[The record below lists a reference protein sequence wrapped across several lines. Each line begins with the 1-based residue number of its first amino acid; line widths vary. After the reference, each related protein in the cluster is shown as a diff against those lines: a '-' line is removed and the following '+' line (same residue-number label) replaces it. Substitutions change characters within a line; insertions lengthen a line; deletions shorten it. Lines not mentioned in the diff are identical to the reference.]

1 MPDIA
6 LHHVSKRY
14 DPGAAPAVADLDLLI
29 DEGEFMC
36 LLGPSGCGKSTTLRL
51 IAGLESLSEGEIR
64 LGDRLVD
71 SRARGCFVPA
81 EQRNL
86 GLVFQSY
93 ALWPHLTVA
102 QYIEFG
108 LKLRKQDAARRRATL
123 DQVLQ
128 TLGIEAYRHRYPA
141 QLSGGQQQRVALAR
155 MLAVQPEILL
165 LDEPLSNL
173 DARLR
178 LEMRTELKRI
188 HRQLGTTML
197 FVTHDQW
204 EAMALAT
211 RIAVM
216 KDGQLQQLGTPH
228 EIYETPANR
237 FVAEF
242 VGTPPINLVELSLP
256 SPLASQLTRYL
267 GTCGRWQPGIEAVGI
282 RPERIQVLGGEPDLA
297 DPALLLSAHLTSL
310 LPTGGSWILEL
321 TVAGDRLHLCTQT
334 PPSWAEGASL
344 WLRVR
349 AEDLH
354 LFDSQGRR
362 LAAPRPAAPTPRTPC
377 SQPVME
383 IA

>member
-1 MPDIA
+1 MPCIA

-14 DPGAAPAVADLDLLI
+14 DPGAAPAVSDLDLEI
-29 DEGEFMC
+29 QDGEFMC

-51 IAGLESLSEGEIR
+51 VAGLESLSDGEIR

-71 SRARGCFVPA
+71 AKAQGLFVPA
-81 EQRNL
+81 ERRNL

-102 QYIEFG
+102 QNVEFG
-108 LKLRKQDAARRRATL
+108 LKLRKQEKARRQATL
-123 DQVLQ
+123 DQVLH

-188 HRQLGTTML
+188 HQQLGTTML

-216 KDGQLQQLGTPH
+216 KDGKLQQVGTPH

-242 VGTPPINLVELSLP
+242 VGTPPINLVELRHP
-256 SPLASQLTRYL
+256 TALASQLTRYL
-267 GTCGRWQPGIEAVGI
+267 GTSGRWQPGIDAVGI
-282 RPERIQVLGGEPDLA
+282 RPERIQVQEREPDMT
-297 DPALLLSAHLTSL
+297 DTALQLHASLTSV

-321 TVAGDRLHLCTQT
+321 AVAGARLHLCTQT
-334 PPSWAEGASL
+334 PPRWAEGDSL
-344 WLRVR
+344 WLRIPGT
-349 AEDLH
+349 DLH
-354 LFDSQGRR
+354 LFDQTGRR
-362 LAAPRPAAPTPRTPC
+362 IPVSHTNPQACL
-377 SQPVME
+377 QPLME
-383 IA
+383 TA